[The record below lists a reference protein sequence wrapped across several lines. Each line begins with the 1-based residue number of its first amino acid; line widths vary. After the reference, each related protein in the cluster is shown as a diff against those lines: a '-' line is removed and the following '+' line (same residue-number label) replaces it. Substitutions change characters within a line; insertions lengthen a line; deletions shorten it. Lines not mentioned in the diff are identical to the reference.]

1 MTGFTD
7 KQIRILADV
16 LDAGVVK
23 KRQQAGQ
30 TLFYIE
36 AWRAVDEANRI
47 LGFDAWNRETVL
59 LDRTVTETFPKT
71 RYNERA
77 GKKEIVRGPDGEPV
91 TMTRVGYL
99 AKVRVTVQAGD
110 KVVVREG
117 TGYGSGIAE
126 DPNMA
131 FEGAA
136 KQAESDAMK
145 RALMTF
151 GNPFGLALYD
161 KAQASVGT
169 PEHLTE
175 GQMEKARPIAG
186 ALIAAMEQAKT
197 LEQLAGAFR
206 AATARFG
213 ELPETLQEA
222 VIARKDELKD
232 AMATGRRPRAS
243 LADPFGA
250 KAA

>member
-7 KQIRILADV
+7 KQNRTLADV

-30 TLFYIE
+30 TLSYIE
-36 AWRAVDEANRI
+36 AWRAIDEANRI
-47 LGFDAWNRETVL
+47 FGFDCWKRETIL
-59 LDRTVTETFPKT
+59 LDRTVLESCIKT
-71 RYNERA
+71 RYNERT
-77 GKKEIVRGPDGEPV
+77 GKKEVVRGPDGEPV

-99 AKVRVTVQAGD
+99 AKVRVTVIAGD
-110 KVVVREG
+110 QMVVREG
-117 TGYGSGIAE
+117 TGYGSGFAE

-161 KAQASVGT
+161 KSLTAVGI
-169 PEHLTE
+169 PDRATE
-175 GQMEKARPIAG
+175 DRLARAKPIAD
-186 ALIAAMEQAKT
+186 ALIAAMTKAKT

-206 AATARFG
+206 AATARFD
-213 ELPETLQEA
+213 ELPESLRETI
-222 VIARKDELKD
+222 IARKDDLK
-232 AMATGRRPRAS
+232 AALTGARKPRAS
-243 LADPFGA
+243 LADPFGS

>member
-7 KQIRILADV
+7 KQIRTLADV

-23 KRQQAGQ
+23 KRQQASQ

-36 AWRAVDEANRI
+36 AWRAIDEANRI
-47 LGFDAWNRETVL
+47 FGFDGWRRETVL
-59 LDRTVTETFPKT
+59 LERTVTETFPKT
-71 RYNERA
+71 RFNERA

-99 AKVRVTVQAGD
+99 AKVRVTVEAGD

-161 KAQASVGT
+161 KRQANVDDGPSLSDALMVAEAT
-169 PEHLTE
+169 LVAAAKE
-175 GQMEKARPIAG
+175 GIDALRTAWSRLDDDLRPALKAKSIVLAASITANEKAA
-186 ALIAAMEQAKT
+186 
-197 LEQLAGAFR
+197 
-206 AATARFG
+206 
-213 ELPETLQEA
+213 
-222 VIARKDELKD
+222 
-232 AMATGRRPRAS
+232 
-243 LADPFGA
+243 
-250 KAA
+250 